1 MASDIKM
8 SRDQLTYHIPKR
20 FIVVGLCG
28 VAFAICYAV
37 AIVFMAMDF
46 GWSSTTQGI
55 VLSAFFVGYLT
66 TQVLGGAL
74 ADKFGGKPVLAI
86 AAATRV
92 LFTLLTPKASE
103 FGLNPLIICRI
114 CVGIGEGALFPG
126 VQSLIA
132 KWIPA
137 QERSR
142 AVAVV
147 TGSSLIGAVI
157 GLPLATWLGNGIYG
171 WECIF
176 YLFGTIGMFWS
187 LLWQIYGSSLPDQ
200 YEGISQEELKLI
212 KGVGK
217 FEDEEN
223 NVTQRERL
231 NANPEVNVSRQE
243 DVPNVAEDESSPLL
257 ADNKK
262 KNSKL
267 TNDIPWKLILSR
279 KEVWALLIT
288 YFCNSWG
295 YFIMLTWL
303 PTYYL
308 DHFGIDIK
316 KLGYFAVIPYAVQG
330 AMGFVVGT
338 IGDHMIHKVKFR
350 VITIRRIA
358 QSIGSFGVAIF
369 LLLAAYFASTPFE
382 GIILITIGMGLNTF
396 TLAGVSVNQFDI
408 APKYAGI
415 IYGLGNTLGVIP
427 GIFGVAL
434 TGWILDVTGRNWN
447 IIWDIAASLYFS
459 SALIFLAWAGGDV
472 IID

>member
-1 MASDIKM
+1 M
-8 SRDQLTYHIPKR
+8 SRDQPTYLIPKR
-20 FIVVGLCG
+20 FIVVGLCA
-28 VAFAICYAV
+28 VAFAICYADRSNIAV
-37 AIVFMAMDF
+37 AIVYMAMDF
-46 GWSSTTQGI
+46 GWSSTTQGL

-66 TQVLGGAL
+66 TQILGGAL

-147 TGSSLIGAVI
+147 TGSSLIGAVV
-157 GLPLATWLGNGIYG
+157 GLPLATWLGSGVYG

-176 YLFGTIGMFWS
+176 YLFGTIGVFWS

-200 YEGISQEELKLI
+200 YEGISQEEIKLI
-212 KGVGK
+212 EGIGK

-223 NVTQRERL
+223 HVA
-231 NANPEVNVSRQE
+231 NAEDGVSQQE
-243 DVPNVAEDESSPLL
+243 GVRDQHSNAEDESTPLL
-257 ADNKK
+257 VDNKK
-262 KNSKL
+262 NDSKL
-267 TNDIPWKLILSR
+267 TNDIPWMLILSK

-303 PTYYL
+303 PTYYI

-330 AMGFVVGT
+330 VMGFVVGT

-358 QSIGSFGVAIF
+358 QSIGSFGVATF
-369 LLLAAYFASTPFE
+369 LLLAAYCASSPFE

-459 SALIFLAWAGGDV
+459 SALIFLAWAGGEV